1 MAKPQAI
8 KSVQR
13 SKKISMC
20 VYGAPGSGKTR
31 LAGTGGEGTLIVRP
45 PTDHTDSIRTQ
56 GVEEWEV
63 HDWSEMLN
71 VHEYLRHD
79 GAKDFDWVWL
89 DSISLFQDT
98 GLDDIWAGV
107 IAAKPHRAEW
117 GLDRGEYNVNMWRL
131 QQWVRHVVGIPGFHF
146 GVTAHPAE
154 IPNPVS
160 GEVKLAPWVQGKNM
174 SQKVQG
180 YMNMVAYLE
189 VVVDKEGE
197 TRRVLRTK
205 GDERYE
211 AKDQFDAFPNGRLS
225 DPTIDKIVES
235 INATRTPRSTR
246 KPKRKAA

>member
-1 MAKPQAI
+1 VAKPPAI
-8 KSVQR
+8 RSIES
-13 SKKISMC
+13 SKKICMC
-20 VYGAPGSGKTR
+20 IYGPPGAGKTR
-31 LAGTGGEGTLIVRP
+31 LVGTGGEGTLIVRP
-45 PTDHTDSIRTQ
+45 PTDHTDSIRTT

-63 HDWSEMLN
+63 HDWSEMIN

-117 GLDRGEYNVNMWRL
+117 ALDRGEYNVNMWRL

-154 IPNPVS
+154 LANPIT
-160 GEVKLAPWVQGKNM
+160 GEMKLQPWVQGRNM

-180 YMNMVAYLE
+180 YMNIVAYLE
-189 VVVDKEGE
+189 VVIDKDGNE
-197 TRRVLRTK
+197 RRVLRSRGT
-205 GDERYE
+205 EQYE
-211 AKDQFDAFPNGRLS
+211 AKDQFDAFQDGKMA
-225 DPTIDKIVES
+225 DPTIEKIEDAILAVKRP
-235 INATRTPRSTR
+235 ARPKRRT
-246 KPKRKAA
+246 RKAA